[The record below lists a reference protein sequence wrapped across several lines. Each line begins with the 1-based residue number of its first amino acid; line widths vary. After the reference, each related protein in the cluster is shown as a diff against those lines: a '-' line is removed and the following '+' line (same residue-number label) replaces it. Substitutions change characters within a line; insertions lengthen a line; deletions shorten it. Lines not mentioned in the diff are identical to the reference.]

1 MEQFFLSMFSNSEGT
16 SYKRVLGTA
25 GFISL
30 ITFMFSCAP
39 AHKEVAVSSV
49 EYITLATI
57 LGTVAEKFAKKSTT
71 IDNTTN
77 EG

>member
-1 MEQFFLSMFSNSEGT
+1 MKQFFLSMFSNSEGT
-16 SYKRVLGTA
+16 SYKRVLGTV

-30 ITFMFSCAP
+30 IVFMFTCAAP
-39 AHKEVAVSSV
+39 HKEVSVSSV

-57 LGTVAEKFAKKSTT
+57 LGTVAEKFAKKSTQ

>member
-1 MEQFFLSMFSNSEGT
+1 MKQFFLSMFSNSEGT

-30 ITFMFSCAP
+30 IVFMFSCAP
-39 AHKEVAVSSV
+39 AHKEAAVASV

-57 LGTVAEKFAKKSTT
+57 LGTVAEKFVKKPLPTE
-71 IDNTTN
+71 TTN